1 MGLLASVCYLV
12 YGVEMVITSRSTGDN
27 EGFC

>member
-12 YGVEMVITSRSTGDN
+12 YGMEMVITSRGTGDN
-27 EGFC
+27 EGFG